1 MKRSIAFSLI
11 VALLV
16 LQGAIAS
23 SSSSYSKMDSH
34 LVERLQQQQQQQQQQ
49 ELGSPGKTFNVFVV
63 PKAVDETEL
72 GDKVQGR
79 LGELRSRLESS
90 SLDEIPRAQRRGIV
104 HEIRSTVARFAQE
117 GLLGF
122 LGGLPLKKVESLWI
136 TNAIYVSGAS
146 REIVEVLAAR
156 EDVAMVYLDRPVASI
171 SPVRIAEAVDP
182 AAAAAGEREEMLL
195 EWGVTHIGADKAW
208 NITRGEGV
216 VVAIIDTGVRSD
228 KGTLLLLLSLVSVSL
243 VLAGRRTRRSL
254 TAIGDS
260 WELVALTMT
269 TTGLIQR
276 VCPSTLAPFQK

>member
-228 KGTLLLLLSLVSVSL
+228 KGTLLLLLSLSSQYL
-243 VLAGRRTRRSL
+243 FFLQ
-254 TAIGDS
+254 GD
-260 WELVALTMT
+260 AR
-269 TTGLIQR
+269 G
-276 VCPSTLAPFQK
+276 AH